1 MQSVKQQQ
9 ILGYFIEEAKEHLDT
24 IEQGLVNLKVT
35 MADSEQVNE
44 LFRAAH
50 SIKGGAAMLGF
61 DSIQKTAHHF
71 EECFK
76 QLQEHSVKIDQKL
89 ENLFLKGFDTL
100 KELIEALQSPFGLRE
115 EEAQQAVTASEPVFT
130 ELETYLQS
138 LINRKVTTGLTSKS
152 AAGATSA
159 AAHISTILKA
169 MLQLF
174 KQGDSTKSR
183 QQMVALCN
191 RLIQLS
197 GTAKPWVTA
206 LQTVQRAIANPQN
219 SYPTLAP
226 IVIRDLKQASDLLL
240 TRRVAEIEVSQNLL
254 KLVRPAQVAKL
265 PAQSAPTSVRQV
277 SRHEQVS
284 IPREPRA
291 AARALL
297 ETFNKDELIEIAQFL
312 MKAIQ

>member
-1 MQSVKQQQ
+1 M
-9 ILGYFIEEAKEHLDT
+9 
-24 IEQGLVNLKVT
+24 
-35 MADSEQVNE
+35 
-44 LFRAAH
+44 
-50 SIKGGAAMLGF
+50 
-61 DSIQKTAHHF
+61 
-71 EECFK
+71 
-76 QLQEHSVKIDQKL
+76 
-89 ENLFLKGFDTL
+89 
-100 KELIEALQSPFGLRE
+100 
-115 EEAQQAVTASEPVFT
+115 
-130 ELETYLQS
+130 
-138 LINRKVTTGLTSKS
+138 
-152 AAGATSA
+152 
-159 AAHISTILKA
+159 
-169 MLQLF
+169 
-174 KQGDSTKSR
+174 
-183 QQMVALCN
+183 
-191 RLIQLS
+191 
-197 GTAKPWVTA
+197 TA